1 VDHNITQ
8 YVPIENNK
16 NLVRD
21 ISNRALLNTNLE
33 ELKTYY
39 ADRDL
44 KIKELQ
50 EKQAI
55 EEKVVNLEKDI
66 TEIKDMLKQIV
77 QMRTQDGN

>member
-1 VDHNITQ
+1 MDHNITQ

>member
-1 VDHNITQ
+1 MTQ
-8 YVPIENNK
+8 YVPIEINRD
-16 NLVRD
+16 LVRD
-21 ISNRALLNTNLE
+21 IDNRALLNTNLE

-39 ADRDL
+39 AERDL
-44 KIKELQ
+44 RLKEL
-50 EKQAI
+50 EDKQAI